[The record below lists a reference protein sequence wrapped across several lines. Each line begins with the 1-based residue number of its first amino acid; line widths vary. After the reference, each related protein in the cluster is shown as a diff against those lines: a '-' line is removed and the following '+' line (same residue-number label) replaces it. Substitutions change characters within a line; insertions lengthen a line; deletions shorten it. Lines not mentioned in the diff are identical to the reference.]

1 MESANLFWG
10 VEKTTPPEVVA
21 RGDPSEVPQ
30 VQPHE
35 EGYME
40 AQAKYQEK
48 LRDYAALSQ
57 KFYEGIYI
65 KEDFATLLEK
75 CHELFSR
82 DLFAHIS
89 KRRDDEAERRKYAV
103 HFESTGETFY
113 DSPYAVKFDPQ
124 LIYKKCKRSVL
135 AQEQVCL
142 SRVQRTFGLLRIF
155 RDRVLASAFCYG
167 F

>member
-10 VEKTTPPEVVA
+10 VEKTTPPEVLA
-21 RGDPSEVPQ
+21 RGDPPEVPK
-30 VQPHE
+30 VQPRE

-65 KEDFATLLEK
+65 KEDFAILLEK

-89 KRRDDEAERRKYAV
+89 RHRDDEAERRKYAV

-124 LIYKKCKRSVL
+124 LIYKKCQRSEFSPKSKFVSR
-135 AQEQVCL
+135 AYKEL
-142 SRVQRTFGLLRIF
+142 SDYCAFLE
-155 RDRVLASAFCYG
+155 RVLASAFCYG